1 MSLRLVKSG
10 EPGIDPDLAERWEA
24 AKAAGD
30 KLIKDGAL
38 DGLWLLLDAGEA
50 SVAFVHGDDPVAL
63 MWAVK
68 RTAEGGI
75 DQAVFGE

>member
-24 AKAAGD
+24 AKAMGD
-30 KLIKDGAL
+30 KLLKDGTL
-38 DGLWLLLDAGEA
+38 GGLWLLLDAGDA
-50 SVAFVHGDDPVAL
+50 SAAYVHSDDPVAL